1 MKVGMFLGYGP
12 QTVLNKEGLG
22 RYIAYLIDGFLKMGN
37 EVEIACPSWLKQSV
51 EELLETLRVSSDAV
65 KWSIGSTMPPVW
77 RVYNRLFRKKPS
89 PKTLQRLIA
98 IFRIPVD
105 WYYIRILKCQNMVEF
120 VLLALLGIFVG
131 TIGAVLAVVGAVV
144 FALAGLLWKT
154 AFRFLQTSELNK
166 IKGFLKQASEVGQT
180 GRANG
185 ASHEIIDAFNAMV
198 SNTLTRLVEELNQQ
212 EQPDIWYIPSLFWPE
227 AANLRGVKVFNV
239 PDLVTRDYAA
249 SFCNMPNTVAST
261 ERCIQTLMR
270 CDYCITYG
278 ETVRQSL
285 CIEQF
290 AKREDY
296 IIAIPHANNDM
307 RPYVQLNDDLLRR
320 HGNTDK
326 DFTRAYAELLTGF
339 NRMQY
344 IFYASQIRP
353 HKNMLNL
360 IQAYEY
366 LLRRQK
372 IHCRLVLTC
381 SLQKMP
387 EIERYVWEHNLQNEV
402 LCMYNVSAKR
412 LAALYYCA
420 SLVVN
425 PTLYEGGFPF
435 TFGEGM
441 SVGTPSLMSRIP
453 QVTEYFSPAGL
464 DDCLFDPYDWMDLA
478 KKIEYWLPRTEELY
492 QKELPLYRKLAKRT
506 TDVVACE
513 YVKAFEYFIALE
525 AKKMEEP
532 KASAVCPLLQSSF

>member
-1 MKVGMFLGYGP
+1 MKIGMFLGYGP
-12 QTVLNKEGLG
+12 QTVLKKEGLG
-22 RYIAYLIDGFLKMGN
+22 RYVAYLIDGFLKMGH

-51 EELLETLRVSSDAV
+51 DELLEMSRIASNAV
-65 KWSIGSTMPPVW
+65 KWRVGSTMPPVW

-89 PKTLQRLIA
+89 RKTFQRLMA

-105 WYYIRILKCQNMVEF
+105 WYYIRILNCQNMVAF
-120 VLLALLGIFVG
+120 TLLALTGVFAGLISV
-131 TIGAVLAVVGAVV
+131 VLAAFGVVVI
-144 FALAGLLWKT
+144 ALVGLFWKV
-154 AFRFLQTSELNK
+154 ASRFLQTSELNK
-166 IKGFLKQASEVGQT
+166 IRGFLKQASVVGQT
-180 GRANG
+180 GRAND
-185 ASHEIIDAFNAMV
+185 ASCEITDAFNVMV
-198 SNTLTRLVEELNQQ
+198 SNTLTRLVEELNRQ

-227 AANLRGVKVFNV
+227 ATNLRGAKVFNV
-239 PDLVTRDYAA
+239 PDLVTRNYAA
-249 SFCNMPNTVAST
+249 AFRNVPNMVSST
-261 ERCIQTLMR
+261 ERCSQTLMLG
-270 CDYCITYG
+270 DYFITYG

-290 AKREDY
+290 AKREDHV
-296 IIAIPHANNDM
+296 IAIPHANNDM
-307 RPYVQLNDDLLRR
+307 RPYVQLDDALLRR

-326 DFTRAYAELLTGF
+326 DFTRAYAEYLTGL

-353 HKNMLNL
+353 HKNMLSL

-366 LLRRQK
+366 LLRKQK

-387 EIERYVWEHNLQNEV
+387 EIERYVREHNLQNEV

-453 QVTEYFSPAGL
+453 QVTEYFAPAGL

-478 KKIEYWLPRTEELY
+478 KKIEYWLPRIDELY
-492 QKELPLYRKLAKRT
+492 QRELPLYERLSQRT
-506 TDVVACE
+506 TDIVAQE
-513 YVKAFEYFIALE
+513 YVKAFEYFIALD
-525 AKKMEEP
+525 AKKTE
-532 KASAVCPLLQSSF
+532 KGGARAV